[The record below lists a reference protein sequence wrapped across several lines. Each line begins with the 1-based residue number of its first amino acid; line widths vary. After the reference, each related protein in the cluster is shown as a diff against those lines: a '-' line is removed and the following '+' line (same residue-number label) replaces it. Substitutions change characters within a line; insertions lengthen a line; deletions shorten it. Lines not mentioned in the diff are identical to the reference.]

1 MGVYSKLNR
10 DEVIRVYNEI
20 LDNFDLTNKD
30 IWLSSGSALV
40 IHGLREYTSDLDMG
54 CTFDTILK
62 VSYQLDREPIPFPG
76 SILFCGEDSIQ
87 LAVPEYYTDFYTEGV
102 KGKQPILI
110 EGVGVHGL
118 QELLAQ
124 KKRML
129 LISNRSDEKR
139 MQDIKDIH
147 AICNIGFQKV
157 SDAY

>member
-1 MGVYSKLNR
+1 MKVSRKLNR
-10 DEVIRVYNEI
+10 
-20 LDNFDLTNKD
+20 
-30 IWLSSGSALV
+30 
-40 IHGLREYTSDLDMG
+40 
-54 CTFDTILK
+54 
-62 VSYQLDREPIPFPG
+62 EPLPFPG
-76 SILFCGEDSIQ
+76 SILFCGEVSIQ
-87 LAVPEYYTDFYTEGV
+87 LGVPEYYTDFYTEDV

-147 AICNIGFQKV
+147 AICNIGFQNI
-157 SDAY
+157 SDTY